1 MVAIQD
7 LLVLYTTKG
16 SLNHYIIAIGCVWTG
31 SRAIRVRGEK
41 FKIVV
46 LKLRDFTPE
55 VKALVVKA
63 LVVKALVAQ
72 MLPL

>member
-16 SLNHYIIAIGCVWTG
+16 SLNHYVIAIGCVWTG
-31 SRAIRVRGEK
+31 SCAIRVRGEI
-41 FKIVV
+41 FKMVV
-46 LKLRDFTPE
+46 LKLRDLTP
-55 VKALVVKA
+55 
-63 LVVKALVAQ
+63 ALVAQ